1 MKQPY
6 IRQATLEA
14 IARRTLLQLGYSYLN
29 AQPQA
34 VPLEHLIE
42 DIYKLCIEYKYLTNN
57 GRVLGKT
64 IFDAGLTPYYDAD
77 KHQYDLL
84 RVERGTMLIDTTLL
98 EPSKLGR
105 LRFTEAHEL
114 AHWILHQEAYAG
126 THEPAALLSSDQDTA
141 MEWQANALAT
151 GILMPLG
158 QIKRCYFSLSAQ
170 HMNRMQIIDQMAD
183 VFGVSKK
190 AMRIRL
196 DSHGLK

>member
-14 IARRTLLQLGYSYLN
+14 IARRTLQQLGCSYLN
-29 AQPQA
+29 APPQA

-42 DIYKLCIEYKYLTNN
+42 DIHKLCIEYKYLTNN

-64 IFDAGLTPYYDAD
+64 IFDSGLTPYYDVD
-77 KHQYDLL
+77 KHQYEFL
-84 RVERGTMLIDTTLL
+84 RVEKGTMLIDAMLL

-141 MEWQANALAT
+141 MEWQANTLAT
-151 GILMPLG
+151 CILMPLG

-170 HMNRMQIIDQMAD
+170 HMNRMQIINQMAD